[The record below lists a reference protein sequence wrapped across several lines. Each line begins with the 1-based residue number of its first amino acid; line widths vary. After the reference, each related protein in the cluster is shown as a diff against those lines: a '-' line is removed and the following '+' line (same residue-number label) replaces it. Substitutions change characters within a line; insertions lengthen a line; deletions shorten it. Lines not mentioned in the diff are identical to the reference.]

1 MLKIAITGNIA
12 SGKTSVQRILEQKHY
27 KVLDTDIVGHRLLDE
42 LPEIKTAFSKY
53 NIFDKDGK
61 INRTELGKL
70 VFTNSNLKAKLE
82 AIIHPAIKQ
91 EILKFFDYN
100 ADEKVVFV
108 GIPLLFETNMRDI
121 FDEAVLIYTND
132 KIRKKR
138 LIERNLYTAEYA
150 QCRMDSQMPQD
161 DKKTLCE
168 HIIDNSGSLD
178 NLRSEVEKFLEDI
191 SA

>member
-53 NIFDKDGK
+53 DIFDKDGK

-70 VFTNSNLKAKLE
+70 VFTNLNLKAKLE

-138 LIERNLYTAEYA
+138 LIERNSYTAEYA

-178 NLRSEVEKFLEDI
+178 NLKSEVEKFLEDI

>member
-53 NIFDKDGK
+53 DIFDKDGK

-138 LIERNLYTAEYA
+138 LIERNSYTAEYA
-150 QCRMDSQMPQD
+150 QCRMDSQIPQD

>member
-12 SGKTSVQRILEQKHY
+12 SGKTSVQRILAQKHY

-53 NIFDKDGK
+53 DIFDKDGK

-138 LIERNLYTAEYA
+138 LIERNSYTAEYA

-178 NLRSEVEKFLEDI
+178 NLKSEVEKFLEDI

>member
-12 SGKTSVQRILEQKHY
+12 SGKTSVQRILAQKHY

-53 NIFDKDGK
+53 DIFDKDGK

-138 LIERNLYTAEYA
+138 LMERNSYTAEYA

-178 NLRSEVEKFLEDI
+178 NLKSEVEKFLEDI

>member
-42 LPEIKTAFSKY
+42 LPEIKTLFSKY
-53 NIFDKDGK
+53 DIFNKDGK

-138 LIERNLYTAEYA
+138 LIERNSYTAEYA

>member
-12 SGKTSVQRILEQKHY
+12 SGKTSVQRILEQKNY

-53 NIFDKDGK
+53 DIFDKDGK

>member
-12 SGKTSVQRILEQKHY
+12 SGKTSVQRILAQKHY

-42 LPEIKTAFSKY
+42 LPEIKTLFSKY
-53 NIFDKDGK
+53 DIFDKDGK

-138 LIERNLYTAEYA
+138 LIERNSYTAEYA

-178 NLRSEVEKFLEDI
+178 NLKSEVEKFLEDI

>member
-53 NIFDKDGK
+53 DIFDKDGK

-70 VFTNSNLKAKLE
+70 VFTNLNLKAKLE
-82 AIIHPAIKQ
+82 AIIHPDIKQ

-121 FDEAVLIYTND
+121 FDKAVLIYTND
-132 KIRKKR
+132 NIRKER
-138 LIERNLYTAEYA
+138 LIERNSYTAEYA

-161 DKKTLCE
+161 TKKALCE
-168 HIIDNSGSLD
+168 YIIDNNGNLD
-178 NLRSEVEKFLEDI
+178 NLSKEVQSFLNNL
-191 SA
+191 SV